1 MRFFVRRHVQCGCQT
16 VSARIY
22 IRYYCVRHY
31 QESMEQ
37 LMSDLHFVA
46 GEFLRLASTARD
58 VAEVVRTARPEG
70 GASAFASAMPGADLM
85 SLMQSVEEACADK
98 CATTGKNLDNH
109 GDSLDA
115 AEKDFLAA
123 EDGNGQ
129 VIGSIMNGPSFL
141 TPQHGGGGGGASFD
155 GLDSGFARTL
165 GGTKAR

>member
-1 MRFFVRRHVQCGCQT
+1 MR
-16 VSARIY
+16 
-22 IRYYCVRHY
+22 
-31 QESMEQ
+31 
-37 LMSDLHFVA
+37 DLHFVA
-46 GEFLRLASTARD
+46 GEFLRLASTVRE
-58 VAEVVRTARPEG
+58 VAEVARTARPEG
-70 GASAFASAMPGADLM
+70 GASAFASAMPGTDLM

-98 CATTGKNLDNH
+98 CKATGQNLDNH

-115 AEKDFLAA
+115 AEKDFIAA

-141 TPQHGGGGGGASFD
+141 TPKGSTGGGQPSFA